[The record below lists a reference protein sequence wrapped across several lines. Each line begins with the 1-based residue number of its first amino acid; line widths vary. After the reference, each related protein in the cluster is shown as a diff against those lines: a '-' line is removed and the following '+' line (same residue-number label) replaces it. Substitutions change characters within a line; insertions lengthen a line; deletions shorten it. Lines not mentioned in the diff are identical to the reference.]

1 MRAPLNGREARSSN
15 APMRSSHT
23 LVTAGVLLLLT
34 RTTFAQPRNGYP
46 PPPPQAQPPPQGVY
60 PQPQPYPQ
68 GGYPQQPQPYPQR
81 YPQQQPYPQGGYPPP
96 YPQPTPPGANDD
108 PDFGKPG
115 WNLDSEAFGGRF
127 STLGTGGSDGNKRT
141 YGGSFGS
148 YGLSNY
154 AAEWLTARTVGRGVI
169 GGGSGGFEGEL
180 SATAALGV
188 GHLIDGIQGPFVRAG
203 VQGYIVGNDSF
214 FHSAIAFPQGS
225 LGWHIGAREGYMLEL
240 GGTIAPMLGGRF
252 NVGDQGRRRLGS
264 SPAYGAYLDVFA
276 KPATLTVEWQRVA
289 AVTLPFHG
297 RLHLRSPLF
306 RLGQGQEALRDRP
319 LRRRSLHPRRRSLRR
334 TSDVHR
340 RRLDVSRLHP
350 RARLQ
355 CDREGEEL
363 NHRTVK

>member
-68 GGYPQQPQPYPQR
+68 GGYPQQPQPYPQG

-289 AVTLPFHG
+289 AVTLPDTAVDSISGHLCFASGKDKKHYGIALCADG
-297 RLHLRSPLF
+297 RYTR
-306 RLGQGQEALRDRP
+306 G
-319 LRRRSLHPRRRSLRR
+319 
-334 TSDVHR
+334 DVHYGVPATFTGADSTY
-340 RRLDVSRLHP
+340 LGFTLGLGFN
-350 RARLQ
+350 AIAK
-355 CDREGEEL
+355 
-363 NHRTVK
+363 VKN